1 MLITSK
7 ELNYF
12 SSKKIESI
20 QKIFQRK
27 MLEHGIDKEQSN
39 VRKIREFMFEF
50 FELDDFKN
58 LYFQVALE
66 IMEYAGIPKDN
77 SVLQMLPTPRVFRP
91 GAIGTSYHCDFWYG
105 HGELSH
111 TVWLPLTELEAG
123 NTFKVIN
130 TNNPNEL
137 YKKLAKEQSYSDFPH
152 ELINN
157 AVPVLPKGGEAY
169 VFSSKLLHG
178 SPLNTS
184 NKTRLSFDF
193 RLSPKIDP
201 TSTKDLANYYHYDGL
216 YFALPKHDLDG
227 KRVLKYVC
235 GGKGKNTFIQHI
247 IIEAAAKRFNMNVS
261 EQEAE
266 IERFGY
272 PIFKAYLLHKAQEL
286 DLEGLIIA
294 SKNILD
300 EEALIFAKGSKLKIW
315 CALENEYLYN

>member
-1 MLITSK
+1 
-7 ELNYF
+7 
-12 SSKKIESI
+12 
-20 QKIFQRK
+20 
-27 MLEHGIDKEQSN
+27 
-39 VRKIREFMFEF
+39 MFEF

-137 YKKLAKEQSYSDFPH
+137 YKKLSKEQSYNDFPH

-169 VFSSKLLHG
+169 VFSSK
-178 SPLNTS
+178 
-184 NKTRLSFDF
+184 
-193 RLSPKIDP
+193 
-201 TSTKDLANYYHYDGL
+201 
-216 YFALPKHDLDG
+216 YF
-227 KRVLKYVC
+227 C
-235 GGKGKNTFIQHI
+235 GP
-247 IIEAAAKRFNMNVS
+247 
-261 EQEAE
+261 
-266 IERFGY
+266 Y
-272 PIFKAYLLHKAQEL
+272 
-286 DLEGLIIA
+286 
-294 SKNILD
+294 
-300 EEALIFAKGSKLKIW
+300 
-315 CALENEYLYN
+315 